1 MPHPEIEQ
9 NFQELI
15 FSVEDLPEQEPQ
27 NFEGKLGI
35 NQCPRLL
42 ELVED
47 SGLDVEYQFS
57 LKRDSRKVLIDGQF
71 KGQFKLNCDRCL
83 GTVAYQP
90 EESFSIRLQPS
101 EDHPRPAEETLL
113 TLEEL
118 EWDVYDQSSLN
129 LAELIE
135 EQVLISIPEK
145 KLCSTSCKGLC
156 QRCGV
161 NLNKQS
167 CLCTEEIEDHPFA
180 VLKGIGSEWCLG
192 WAPNLSKNS
201 LKARMDF
208 C

>member
-1 MPHPEIEQ
+1 M
-9 NFQELI
+9 
-15 FSVEDLPEQEPQ
+15 
-27 NFEGKLGI
+27 
-35 NQCPRLL
+35 L
-42 ELVED
+42 ELAED
-47 SGLDVEYQFS
+47 SELELEYQFS
-57 LKRDSRKVLIDGQF
+57 LKRESRKVLIDGEF

-83 GTVAYQP
+83 GTIAYQP

-101 EDHPRPAEETLL
+101 EDRPRPAEETLL

-161 NLNKQS
+161 NLNTQS
-167 CLCTEEIEDHPFA
+167 CLCNEEIEDHPFA
-180 VLKGIGSEWCLG
+180 VLKGIGSEFE
-192 WAPNLSKNS
+192 NFQK
-201 LKARMDF
+201 
-208 C
+208 

>member
-1 MPHPEIEQ
+1 MQKPWRKSVPHPEIEQ
-9 NFQELI
+9 NVQELI
-15 FSVEDLPEQEPQ
+15 FPVENLPEQEPQ
-27 NFEGKLGI
+27 NFEGKLGLS
-35 NQCPRLL
+35 QCPRLL
-42 ELVED
+42 ESAED
-47 SGLDVEYQFS
+47 SEFELEYQFS
-57 LKRDSRKVLIDGQF
+57 LKRDSRKVLIDGEF

-83 GTVAYQP
+83 GTISYQP

-101 EDHPRPAEETLL
+101 EDRPRPAEETLL

-161 NLNKQS
+161 NLNTQS
-167 CLCTEEIEDHPFA
+167 CLCNEEIEDHPFA
-180 VLKGIGSEWCLG
+180 VLKGIGSEFE
-192 WAPNLSKNS
+192 NFQK
-201 LKARMDF
+201 
-208 C
+208 